1 MYFFVLFL
9 RRAFSKVSKMTFRMF
24 NVDSVVIF
32 TNKYSCCL
40 PAPKMPDIL
49 REQLKAALKEKD
61 RFALEK
67 IILQCEAAAF
77 PELGSDLR
85 RAREVL
91 QDLGG
96 GRGGQHFTILFCSI
110 KSSETMVW
118 MSE

>member
-1 MYFFVLFL
+1 MSRMTS
-9 RRAFSKVSKMTFRMF
+9 RRF

-32 TNKYSCCL
+32 RNKYSSCL

-110 KSSETMVW
+110 KSNCGLDE
-118 MSE
+118 